1 MSWPRA
7 LFSRILD
14 AGITV
19 VVAAGGLVLLFAA
32 FTHVIRPIAIE
43 PVAVTAAAPPAA
55 AIRPDR
61 RATTPAAVL
70 RPHVVANAVAL
81 HRSAGAT
88 RLSHVS
94 GRGLTPAAHRSSK
107 SPTVR
112 QAGARKG
119 IFKPKAVAVFP
130 RLRAATLAGVP
141 AATAPVRT
149 SPRTPATAVA
159 FVRAA
164 ATVPARPEAQ
174 FPGRAPASVGGA
186 PVRATATH
194 RLTEHVAI
202 PGTLGRIPATHVA
215 LAGSRNAAKAARH
228 GYRGRHAPRAGALAT
243 PEPPVAFDARPEL
256 VGAAANAI
264 AGDGAAI
271 DGLRVRGRV
280 IATPPPVPAISEP

>member
-7 LFSRILD
+7 LISRILD

-70 RPHVVANAVAL
+70 QPHVVANAVAL

-88 RLSHVS
+88 RLSHVT
-94 GRGLTPAAHRSSK
+94 GRGLTPSAHQSSK
-107 SPTVR
+107 SPTVQ

-119 IFKPKAVAVFP
+119 IFEPKAVAVFP
-130 RLRAATLAGVP
+130 RLRAATLAGAP

-164 ATVPARPEAQ
+164 ATVPAKPEAQ
-174 FPGRAPASVGGA
+174 LPGPAPASVGGA
-186 PVRATATH
+186 PVRPTATH
-194 RLTEHVAI
+194 
-202 PGTLGRIPATHVA
+202 
-215 LAGSRNAAKAARH
+215 H

-243 PEPPVAFDARPEL
+243 PEPPVAFDARPEF
-256 VGAAANAI
+256 VGAAANGI

-271 DGLRVRGRV
+271 DGLRVRGRA